1 MLAAWDP
8 SPEYNPTSASSVELS
23 ISVVESVQGEEPM
36 LSVAILDVPPSD
48 VIIDDPMDDIVGSML
63 LASVVSPEVLG
74 F

>member
-8 SPEYNPTSASSVELS
+8 SPEYNPTSAASVELS
-23 ISVVESVQGEEPM
+23 ISVVDSIQGEEPM
-36 LSVAILDVPPSD
+36 LSVVILDVPPSD